1 MGKPIIMVSSI
12 TYAMK
17 GRDLLNNRGF
27 TAYLQRTPK
36 MTGVSGCG
44 YSIHVPHHIDEAV
57 ELLQQ
62 AGIKILGQMVWED
75 EG

>member
-17 GRDLLNNRGF
+17 GRDLLNSRGY

-36 MTGVSGCG
+36 LEGMNGCG
-44 YSIHVPHHIDEAV
+44 YSIHVPYHIDSAEM
-57 ELLQQ
+57 LLRQS
-62 AGIKILGQMVWED
+62 GIKVLGQMVWED